1 MKKMTGIS
9 RYISIPVFSVIFV
22 VVLLLDAAF
31 YNSIRTDMEANYRE
45 IGNARLTW
53 VQQSLERYVTITS
66 VMEGRVKE
74 PGGPHVPDQA
84 KLADFVKMDNA
95 LRSVQI
101 IQDDGTFTG
110 YNQDADIRDFKN
122 PLDSSLQNLAREV
135 RRSGNV
141 SITPSME
148 VGDGLR
154 DIVVLRPV
162 FLPDDKGNRHFWGYI
177 LAIIDTRIFLKDA
190 NVSNLEDQ
198 NILCGLI
205 HTEGDGTASEVY
217 GDENYRKDALFMSR
231 EIYGDHWTLYL
242 RPEGSWVN
250 PWIMVL
256 ITWAG
261 LLTALALAVLA
272 RRNARLRRMGTT
284 DPLTGVYN
292 RTGGDWAVKRCL
304 EMHEGRPA
312 LVLAVDIDNFKIIND
327 VYGHEAGDR
336 ALCQFTKD
344 MKETFG
350 HRAVI
355 TRNGGDEFIIFCG
368 YGFTAQAAQAI
379 DTFTS
384 RPHEII
390 YKGKAVRFFS
400 SLGFARYPDHDT
412 DYRSLCIKA
421 DYALYGAKLNGKAR
435 WKEFDSRVALEDAR
449 TQLGFNLTD
458 IGNQMP
464 GAMIIYRAED
474 KRILFASSRLVEL
487 MEADSLDDFMK
498 YTAMEADR
506 IFPENRRAAMGK
518 EMARQIHNPE
528 NRRNSYFL
536 HESILTLKGNLR
548 PVEMIGHL
556 ARNDNYGWVYY
567 VFLYEENLE
576 KKLQKK

>member
-9 RYISIPVFSVIFV
+9 RYISMPVFSIIIVAI
-22 VVLLLDAAF
+22 LLLDAAF
-31 YNSIRTDMEANYRE
+31 YNSIRTNVETNYRE

-95 LRSVQI
+95 LRSIQI

-122 PLDSSLQNLAREV
+122 PLDSSLQNLARVV

-141 SITPSME
+141 SITPSVE

-162 FLPDDKGNRHFWGYI
+162 FLPDEKGDRHFWGYI
-177 LAIIDTRIFLKDA
+177 LAIIDTRIFLRDA

-217 GDENYRKDALFMSR
+217 GDENYRKDALAISR

-261 LLTALALAVLA
+261 LLTALTLAVLA

-292 RTGGDWAVKRCL
+292 RTGGDWTVRHYL
-304 EMHEGRPA
+304 EAHQNEPA

-327 VYGHEAGDR
+327 VYGHEAGDE
-336 ALCQFTKD
+336 ALCQFTRD

-350 HRAVI
+350 QSAVI

-368 YGFTAQAAQAI
+368 YGWSRKAAEAI
-379 DTFTS
+379 DRFTEN
-384 RPHEII
+384 PHLIT
-390 YKGKAVRFFS
+390 YKGKEIRFS
-400 SLGFARYPDHDT
+400 ASLGLARYPEHDK

-421 DYALYGAKLNGKAR
+421 DYALYGAKLNGKSR
-435 WKEFDSRVALEDAR
+435 WREFDPGLRLKDTR

-458 IGNQMP
+458 IGNEMP
-464 GAMIIYRAED
+464 GAMAVYRAD
-474 KRILFASSRLVEL
+474 DRSILFASSTLVEL
-487 MEADSLDDFMK
+487 MECDSLDDFMK
-498 YTAMEADR
+498 YTKMSLDR
-506 IFPENRRAAMGK
+506 IFPDSEKAAVRAAIDRQQK
-518 EMARQIHNPE
+518 EPS
-528 NRRNSYFL
+528 NRHHFYF
-536 HESILTLKGNLR
+536 ITANVLTKSGNLR
-548 PVEMIGHL
+548 PVEIRGHRSHN
-556 ARNDNYGWVYY
+556 ANYGDVFYI
-567 VFLYEENLE
+567 FLYERE
-576 KKLQKK
+576 QKES

>member
-1 MKKMTGIS
+1 MKKMTDKS
-9 RYISIPVFSVIFV
+9 RYISMPVFSIIFV
-22 VVLLLDAAF
+22 AVLLLDAAF

-141 SITPSME
+141 SITPSVE

-162 FLPDDKGNRHFWGYI
+162 FLPDEKGDRHFWGYI

-198 NILCGLI
+198 DILCGLI

-217 GDENYRKDALFMSR
+217 ENGNYGEDSLVISR
-231 EIYGDHWTLYL
+231 EIYGDFWTLYL
-242 RPEGSWVN
+242 HPQGPWVN
-250 PWIMVL
+250 PWIIVL

-261 LLTALALAVLA
+261 LLTALTLAALA
-272 RRNARLRRMGTT
+272 RRNARFRRMGTT

-292 RTGGDWAVKRCL
+292 RTGGDWMVRHYL
-304 EMHEGRPA
+304 EEHENGQA

-327 VYGHEAGDR
+327 VYGHEAGDE
-336 ALCQFTKD
+336 ALCQFTRD

-350 HRAVI
+350 QSAVI

-368 YGFTAQAAQAI
+368 YGWSRKAAEAI
-379 DTFTS
+379 DCFTEK
-384 RPHEII
+384 PHII
-390 YKGKAVRFFS
+390 TYKGKEIQFS
-400 SLGFARYPDHDT
+400 ASLGLARYPEQDR
-412 DYRSLCIKA
+412 DYRNLCIKA
-421 DYALYGAKLNGKAR
+421 DYALYGAKLNGKSR
-435 WKEFDSRVALEDAR
+435 WQEFDPDLRLKDTR

-458 IGNQMP
+458 IGNEMP
-464 GAMIIYRAED
+464 GAMAVYRAD
-474 KRILFASSRLVEL
+474 DRSILFASSTLVEL
-487 MEADSLDDFMK
+487 MECDSLDDFMK
-498 YTAMEADR
+498 YTKMSLDR
-506 IFPENRRAAMGK
+506 IFPDSEKETARAAID
-518 EMARQIHNPE
+518 RQLENPS
-528 NRRNSYFL
+528 NRHLFYFITAN
-536 HESILTLKGNLR
+536 ILTKKGNLC
-548 PVEMIGHL
+548 PVEIRGHRSHN
-556 ARNDNYGWVYY
+556 ANYGDVIYI
-567 VFLYEENLE
+567 FLYEKE
-576 KKLQKK
+576 QKES

>member
-1 MKKMTGIS
+1 
-9 RYISIPVFSVIFV
+9 
-22 VVLLLDAAF
+22 
-31 YNSIRTDMEANYRE
+31 
-45 IGNARLTW
+45 
-53 VQQSLERYVTITS
+53 
-66 VMEGRVKE
+66 MEGRVKE

-95 LRSVQI
+95 LRSIQI

-122 PLDSSLQNLAREV
+122 PMDSSLHNLAREV

-148 VGDGLR
+148 VGDGLK

-162 FLPDDKGNRHFWGYI
+162 FLPDEKGDRHFWGYI
-177 LAIIDTRIFLKDA
+177 LAIIDTRIFLRDA

-217 GDENYRKDALFMSR
+217 GDENYRKDALAISR

-261 LLTALALAVLA
+261 LLTALTLAVLA

-292 RTGGDWAVKRCL
+292 RTGGDWMVRHYL
-304 EMHEGRPA
+304 EEHENEPA
-312 LVLAVDIDNFKIIND
+312 LVMAVDIDNFKIIND
-327 VYGHEAGDR
+327 VYGHEAGDE
-336 ALCQFTKD
+336 ALCQFTRD

-350 HRAVI
+350 QSAVI

-368 YGFTAQAAQAI
+368 YGWSRKAAEAI
-379 DTFTS
+379 DRFS
-384 RPHEII
+384 EKPHII
-390 YKGKAVRFFS
+390 TYKGKEIRFS
-400 SLGFARYPDHDT
+400 ASLGLARYPEQDR
-412 DYRSLCIKA
+412 DYRNLCIKA
-421 DYALYGAKLNGKAR
+421 DYALYGAKLNGKSR
-435 WKEFDSRVALEDAR
+435 WREFDPGLRLKDTR

-458 IGNQMP
+458 IVNEMP
-464 GAMIIYRAED
+464 GAMAVYRAD
-474 KRILFASSRLVEL
+474 DRSILFASSTLVEL
-487 MEADSLDDFMK
+487 MECDSLDDFMK
-498 YTAMEADR
+498 YTKMSLDR
-506 IFPENRRAAMGK
+506 IFPDSEKAAVRASIDRQQKEPSNR
-518 EMARQIHNPE
+518 HHF
-528 NRRNSYFL
+528 YF
-536 HESILTLKGNLR
+536 ITANVLTKSGNLR
-548 PVEMIGHL
+548 PVEIRGHRSHN
-556 ARNDNYGWVYY
+556 ANYGDVFYI
-567 VFLYEENLE
+567 FLYEKE
-576 KKLQKK
+576 QKES

>member
-1 MKKMTGIS
+1 MKKMTDKS
-9 RYISIPVFSVIFV
+9 RYISMPVFSIIFV
-22 VVLLLDAAF
+22 AILLLDAAF
-31 YNSIRTDMEANYRE
+31 YNSIRTNVETNCRE

-74 PGGPHVPDQA
+74 AGGPHVPDRA

-95 LRSVQI
+95 LRSIQI

-122 PLDSSLQNLAREV
+122 PLDSPLHNLAREV

-148 VGDGLR
+148 VGDGLK

-162 FLPDDKGNRHFWGYI
+162 YLPDEKGDRHFWGYI
-177 LAIIDTRIFLKDA
+177 LAIIDTRIFLRDA

-261 LLTALALAVLA
+261 LLTALTLAVLA

-292 RTGGDWAVKRCL
+292 RTGGDWTVRHYL
-304 EMHEGRPA
+304 EAHQNEPA

-327 VYGHEAGDR
+327 VYGHEAGDE
-336 ALCQFTKD
+336 ALCQFTRD

-350 HRAVI
+350 QSAVI

-368 YGFTAQAAQAI
+368 YGWSRKAAEAI
-379 DTFTS
+379 DRFTEK
-384 RPHEII
+384 PHLIT
-390 YKGKAVRFFS
+390 YKGKKIRFS
-400 SLGFARYPDHDT
+400 ASLGLARYPEQDR
-412 DYRSLCIKA
+412 DYRNLCIKA
-421 DYALYGAKLNGKAR
+421 DYALYGAKLNGKSR
-435 WKEFDSRVALEDAR
+435 WREFDPGLRLKDTR

-458 IGNQMP
+458 IGNEMP
-464 GAMIIYRAED
+464 GAMAVYRAD
-474 KRILFASSRLVEL
+474 DRSILFASSTLVEL
-487 MEADSLDDFMK
+487 MECDSLDDFMK
-498 YTAMEADR
+498 YTKMSLDR
-506 IFPENRRAAMGK
+506 IFPDSEKAAVRAAIDRQQK
-518 EMARQIHNPE
+518 EPS
-528 NRRNSYFL
+528 NRHHFYF
-536 HESILTLKGNLR
+536 ITANVLTKSGNLR
-548 PVEMIGHL
+548 PVEIRGHRSHN
-556 ARNDNYGWVYY
+556 ANYGDVFYI
-567 VFLYEENLE
+567 FLYEKE
-576 KKLQKK
+576 QKES